1 MTVQQLN
8 SNISDDSDDMV
19 SLPSEEEI
27 YRRKYQLLL
36 ERCEVLQ
43 QDNERII
50 NRIHEVKRI
59 SKRYR
64 KDIRLLAARLDRHG
78 DPFRTVALEIETKS
92 DVNTRPSRPSV
103 KTQPVKQ
110 EKQNATTKKAASKRK
125 SKADK

>member
-1 MTVQQLN
+1 MTVQQIN

-50 NRIHEVKRI
+50 NRFVFWIELLLI
-59 SKRYR
+59 N
-64 KDIRLLAARLDRHG
+64 DILWM
-78 DPFRTVALEIETKS
+78 S
-92 DVNTRPSRPSV
+92 
-103 KTQPVKQ
+103 
-110 EKQNATTKKAASKRK
+110 
-125 SKADK
+125 

>member
-43 QDNERII
+43 QDNERIV
-50 NRIHEVKRI
+50 NRFDNIFEI
-59 SKRYR
+59 S
-64 KDIRLLAARLDRHG
+64 
-78 DPFRTVALEIETKS
+78 F
-92 DVNTRPSRPSV
+92 
-103 KTQPVKQ
+103 
-110 EKQNATTKKAASKRK
+110 
-125 SKADK
+125 

>member
-1 MTVQQLN
+1 MTVQQIN

-50 NRIHEVKRI
+50 NRFVFWACFLLMNG
-59 SKRYR
+59 
-64 KDIRLLAARLDRHG
+64 IREWA
-78 DPFRTVALEIETKS
+78 
-92 DVNTRPSRPSV
+92 SV
-103 KTQPVKQ
+103 
-110 EKQNATTKKAASKRK
+110 
-125 SKADK
+125 

>member
-1 MTVQQLN
+1 MTVQQIN

-50 NRIHEVKRI
+50 NRFVFCALFNIYCHQTTPWVK
-59 SKRYR
+59 YR
-64 KDIRLLAARLDRHG
+64 L
-78 DPFRTVALEIETKS
+78 
-92 DVNTRPSRPSV
+92 
-103 KTQPVKQ
+103 
-110 EKQNATTKKAASKRK
+110 
-125 SKADK
+125 